1 MTMETPEPA
10 LVEKT
15 KGGLADEARDRLVR
29 KKIRELEEQVR
40 SGEWDPDEF
49 AETDTVDQPT
59 RVDKPLK
66 EDE

>member
-1 MTMETPEPA
+1 METPEPA

-15 KGGLADEARDRLVR
+15 KGGLADAERDRLVR
-29 KKIRELEEQVR
+29 EKIRELEEQVR

-59 RVDKPLK
+59 RAEKPPK
-66 EDE
+66 KVE

>member
-1 MTMETPEPA
+1 MTMKTPEPA

-15 KGGLADEARDRLVR
+15 KGVLADAKRDRLVR
-29 KKIRELEEQVR
+29 ERIRKLEEQVR
-40 SGEWDPDEF
+40 SGEWDSDEF
-49 AETDTVDQPT
+49 AETDKVDQPT